1 MPKIR
6 FISFYVKNKLT
17 YLIAILLLFITFKY
31 SIAYKSSYI
40 ELVNIFIYLFFPAL
54 FPTIFLT
61 NLISCSFSFD
71 KIKNIFIL
79 KVITISLCLIGGSL
93 TTINIA
99 KKIKFK
105 CLKDKE
111 LFLINLSGGSLSY
124 YFLVFSFY
132 NQFKPWL
139 LTAII
144 FLAKLIISLIILN
157 DFSFIPSINNRNYI
171 FESLNTSF
179 NSLYNMLKSLALIT
193 LIIPFF
199 KLISNQY
206 LSNVILGFIEFTRA
220 GLRLAQIG
228 NILSLFLLVFIVDF
242 NGLTTLIQIKM
253 SHSNVRQYLY
263 IIYKLPL
270 SLFISSLLIIFAL

>member
-1 MPKIR
+1 MPKIK

-61 NLISCSFSFD
+61 NLISCSISFD
-71 KIKNIFIL
+71 KIKNKFIL

-139 LTAII
+139 LTTII

-253 SHSNVRQYLY
+253 SHITVRHFYLY
-263 IIYKLPL
+263 
-270 SLFISSLLIIFAL
+270 

>member
-1 MPKIR
+1 MPKIK

-40 ELVNIFIYLFFPAL
+40 ELVNIFIYLFFTAL

-61 NLISCSFSFD
+61 NLISCSISFD
-71 KIKNIFIL
+71 KIKNKFIL

-139 LTAII
+139 LTTII

-179 NSLYNMLKSLALIT
+179 NSLYNMLKSLTLIT
-193 LIIPFF
+193 NKNNERIFPICANLKPALVNSINPNITFDKYWFDINLKKGIIKVINV
-199 KLISNQY
+199 KL
-206 LSNVILGFIEFTRA
+206 LSML
-220 GLRLAQIG
+220 
-228 NILSLFLLVFIVDF
+228 
-242 NGLTTLIQIKM
+242 
-253 SHSNVRQYLY
+253 
-263 IIYKLPL
+263 
-270 SLFISSLLIIFAL
+270 

>member
-1 MPKIR
+1 MPKIK

-61 NLISCSFSFD
+61 NLISCSISFD
-71 KIKNIFIL
+71 KIKNKFIL

-139 LTAII
+139 LTTII

-179 NSLYNMLKSLALIT
+179 NSLYNMLKSLT
-193 LIIPFF
+193 
-199 KLISNQY
+199 
-206 LSNVILGFIEFTRA
+206 
-220 GLRLAQIG
+220 
-228 NILSLFLLVFIVDF
+228 
-242 NGLTTLIQIKM
+242 
-253 SHSNVRQYLY
+253 
-263 IIYKLPL
+263 
-270 SLFISSLLIIFAL
+270 

>member
-1 MPKIR
+1 MPKIK

-61 NLISCSFSFD
+61 NLISCSISFD
-71 KIKNIFIL
+71 KIKNKFIL

-93 TTINIA
+93 TTINI
-99 KKIKFK
+99 
-105 CLKDKE
+105 
-111 LFLINLSGGSLSY
+111 
-124 YFLVFSFY
+124 VFSFY

-139 LTAII
+139 LTTII

-270 SLFISSLLIIFAL
+270 SLFISSLLIIFAF

>member
-1 MPKIR
+1 MPKIK

-61 NLISCSFSFD
+61 NLISCSISFD
-71 KIKNIFIL
+71 KIKNKFIL
-79 KVITISLCLIGGSL
+79 KVITISLCLIGESL

-139 LTAII
+139 LTTII

-171 FESLNTSF
+171 FESLNASF

-228 NILSLFLLVFIVDF
+228 NILSLFLLVFIIDF

-270 SLFISSLLIIFAL
+270 SLFISSLLIIFAF